1 MKIKELLTV
10 LLFLCFVNINV
21 TAQEKQRQAL
31 FKGKNERDKIEN
43 VDSIKYVADSLRRE
57 LLHRDSIASVNI
69 KLIDSIRSS
78 AKQDSMR
85 MIVRA
90 NQ

>member
-43 VDSIKYVADSLRRE
+43 VDS
-57 LLHRDSIASVNI
+57 VNY
-69 KLIDSIRSS
+69 R
-78 AKQDSMR
+78 
-85 MIVRA
+85 
-90 NQ
+90 